1 MNPLIY
7 ETIAAVTSL
16 LSVWLYI
23 KENIWCWLTGLIGV
37 IFYLI
42 VFYQSKLYADM
53 GLQVIYI
60 YLQIY
65 GWYQWLYGGK
75 NRSEL
80 QISRSNAKLN
90 LMLAATGITGAAL
103 MAYLLSSF
111 TDASL
116 PLWDSTATVLSLIA
130 QWMIAKKILENWLV
144 WITADV
150 LYVGIFFYKGLYQS
164 MALYAVFLVLAT
176 LGYFEWRKSFQKLQP
191 A

>member
-1 MNPLIY
+1 MNLY
-7 ETIAAVTSL
+7 ETMAVVTGL
-16 LSVWLYI
+16 LSVWLTVR
-23 KENIWCWLTGLIGV
+23 ENIWCWLTGLFSV

-42 VFYQSKLYADM
+42 VFYQTKLYADM

-60 YLQIY
+60 YLQLY

-75 NRSEL
+75 NRSQL
-80 QISRSNAKLN
+80 RVSRSTAKLDA
-90 LMLAATGITGAAL
+90 LLALIGVAGTAAL
-103 MAYLLSSF
+103 AYMLSSL

-116 PLWDSTATVLSLIA
+116 PLWDSAATVLSLIA
-130 QWMIAKKILENWLV
+130 QWMMAKKILECWLV

-164 MALYAVFLVLAT
+164 LGLYTVFLILAT
-176 LGYFEWRKSFQKLQP
+176 LGYFEWRKSLQRLQP